1 MIPVVF
7 AGHAGR
13 GRREMRQSLLR
24 AFRAAGAL
32 SPDRARTLEQLG
44 LVESDV
50 FRTYR
55 NNRIVREVRS
65 GEFYLDEDA
74 AKEYEAKI
82 LRWALVPV
90 AVLAAMLLFAIAR
103 GK

>member
-1 MIPVVF
+1 VVF

-13 GRREMRQSLLR
+13 GRHEMRQRLLR
-24 AFRAAGAL
+24 AFRTAGAL
-32 SPDRARTLEQLG
+32 SPDRACTLEQLG

-65 GEFYLDEDA
+65 GEYYLDEDA
-74 AKEYEAKI
+74 AKEYETTI
-82 LRWALVPV
+82 LRWALVPILV
-90 AVLAAMLLFAIAR
+90 FAALLLFAIAR
-103 GK
+103 GR